1 MKTCHKK
8 KKTKRKISEKRHN
21 NISVISL
28 LVVAVSR
35 KITYEKVEIF

>member
-8 KKTKRKISEKRHN
+8 KKTKRNISEKRHN
-21 NISVISL
+21 ISVISI
-28 LVVAVSR
+28 LVLAVSR